1 MENYLYLVLITLA
14 VLAIIDLMV
23 GVSNDAVNFLNS
35 AIGSKA
41 IPFKTI
47 MIIASL
53 GILFGSVFSSGMM
66 EIARSGIYVPSK
78 FTFEDVMAI
87 FLAVMITDIILLDIF
102 NYFGLPTSTTV
113 SIVFELLG
121 AAISLAVFKIVMTD
135 ASWSTLSDYINT
147 EKASEIVYSIL
158 LSVVISFSVG
168 MLVQYISRVLFT
180 FQFEK
185 KLKTVGVVFGGIA
198 MASITYFILIKGL
211 KEVSFLNSDIKSWIK
226 SHELLLLGGSLIVCT
241 IISFIITQLRI
252 NILKVIIGIGTF
264 ALALSFAGNDL
275 VNFIGV
281 PVAAIQSIEI
291 FQSVPGA
298 SPDSFT
304 MDALASSEIVAPLW
318 ILLAAGI
325 IMVITLW
332 TSKKAKTVIE
342 TEMSLS
348 NQGDG
353 NEKFESN
360 FLSRTIV
367 RGFIR
372 MGSVLSYV
380 MPKTLQSN
388 IDKKFETPM
397 IAVGQ
402 QKPKGKDEP
411 MFDMIRASV
420 NLMVASSLIALGT
433 SMKLPLSTT
442 YVTFMVAMGTA
453 FADRAWGR
461 ESAVYR
467 VSGVFHVIGGWFVT
481 AGCAFAGAFIIA
493 YFLKVGGI
501 VTFVIALVVLALL
514 LYRNAKSHD
523 KKIKAKALQELNL
536 DKSDILSLQ
545 QVMETSANQISETFS
560 KANIFYKDAI
570 DSLIKEDL
578 EALKINK
585 KLTKKLM
592 NDLNSTNNSMYNF
605 IRNLDDSSVKGSR
618 YYIISLGYLQDMIEN
633 VAVINSNALNHVDN
647 NHKTLRISQAK
658 DLKYVVE
665 RLGDWFSKINM
676 AYKRQDFSKMDS
688 LIDER
693 EDIQEY
699 INNLLDKQIDRIRT
713 SENSPKNSR
722 LYFSILLETN
732 ELLSSTYK
740 LLRLHKEFASFRR
753 RNQQ

>member
-14 VLAIIDLMV
+14 ALAIMDLMV

-41 IPFKTI
+41 LPFKSI

-53 GILFGSVFSSGMM
+53 GILSGSIFSSGMM
-66 EIARSGIYVPSK
+66 EIARSGIYIPGMFS
-78 FTFEDVMAI
+78 FNDVITI

-121 AAISLAVFKIVMTD
+121 AALCLAIYNIFIKNGE
-135 ASWSTLSDYINT
+135 WSTLASYINT

-158 LSVVISFSVG
+158 LSVLISFSVG
-168 MLVQYISRVLFT
+168 MLVQYIARLLFT
-180 FQFEK
+180 FQFQN
-185 KLKTVGVVFGGIA
+185 KLKTIGVFFGGLA
-198 MASITYFILIKGL
+198 MACISYFIIIKGL
-211 KEVSFLNSDIKSWIK
+211 KEVTFISEPVKIWVQTHDLT
-226 SHELLLLGGSLIVCT
+226 LLGGSFILFT
-241 IISFIITQLRI
+241 ILSFIISSLGY
-252 NILKVIIGIGTF
+252 NILKVIIGVGTF

-281 PVAAIQSIEI
+281 PVAAVQSVEI

-298 SPDSFT
+298 NSDTFM
-304 MDALASSEIVAPLW
+304 MDALSSNDIVAPTW
-318 ILLAAGI
+318 ILLSAGI

-348 NQGDG
+348 NQSDG
-353 NEKFESN
+353 AEKFKSN
-360 FLSRTIV
+360 FLSRSIV
-367 RGFIR
+367 RVFIK
-372 MGSVLSYV
+372 MGSFLSYL
-380 MPKTLQSN
+380 MPRTLQTRL
-388 IDKKFETPM
+388 DKKFENPL
-397 IAVGQ
+397 INPQ
-402 QKPKGKDEP
+402 NKRKKSKDEP

-442 YVTFMVAMGTA
+442 YVTFMVAMGSA

-461 ESAVYR
+461 ETAVYR

-481 AGCAFAGAFIIA
+481 AGCAFAGAAIFA
-493 YFLKVGGI
+493 LFLKIGGI
-501 VTFVIALVVLALL
+501 VTFVIALIVLALL

-536 DKSDILSLQ
+536 EKSDIIGLQ
-545 QVMETSANQISETFS
+545 QVIETSAHQISETFS
-560 KANIFYKDAI
+560 KTNLFLKEAI
-570 DSLIKEDL
+570 DALIKEDL
-578 EALKINK
+578 DVLIHNK
-585 KLTKKLM
+585 KLVKKLQ
-592 NDLNSTNNSMYNF
+592 NDLNSTNNSMYDF
-605 IRNLDDSSVKGSR
+605 IRNLDDNSVKGSR
-618 YYIISLGYLQDMIEN
+618 YYIIALGYLQDLVEN
-633 VAVINSNALNHVDN
+633 VAVINSNALSHVDN

-658 DLKYVVE
+658 DLKYVME
-665 RLGDWFSKINM
+665 RISSWFARINM
-676 AYKRQDFSKMDS
+676 TYKRLDFAK
-688 LIDER
+688 IDEIIKDR

-699 INNLLDKQIDRIRT
+699 INKLLDKQIDRIRT

-732 ELLSSTYK
+732 ELISSTFK
-740 LLRLHKEFASFRR
+740 LLRLHKEFDSFRR
-753 RNQQ
+753 RNA

>member
-14 VLAIIDLMV
+14 VLAVIDLMV

-41 IPFKTI
+41 IPFKSI

-78 FTFEDVMAI
+78 FTFDDVITI
-87 FLAVMITDIILLDIF
+87 FLAVMITDIILLDVF

-121 AAISLAVFKIVMTD
+121 AAICLALYKIATTD
-135 ASWSTLSDYINT
+135 GNFATLASYINT
-147 EKASEIVYSIL
+147 QKASEIVYSIL

-168 MLVQYISRVLFT
+168 MIVQYISRVLFT

-185 KLKTVGVVFGGIA
+185 KLKTIGVIFGGIA
-198 MASITYFILIKGL
+198 MASISYFILIKGM
-211 KEVSFLNSDIKSWIK
+211 KEVTFLSSDIKEWVK
-226 SHELLLLGGSLIVCT
+226 THELTLLGGSFVLFTIVSY
-241 IISFIITQLRI
+241 IINLLGY

-281 PVAAIQSIEI
+281 PVAAMQSVEI
-291 FQSVPGA
+291 FQSVPMA
-298 SPDSFT
+298 NPDGYT

-318 ILLAAGI
+318 ALVIAGL

-353 NEKFESN
+353 NEKFKSN
-360 FLSRTIV
+360 MLSRSIV

-372 MGSVLSYV
+372 IGSVLTYV
-380 MPKTLQSN
+380 MPRTMQASL
-388 IDKKFETPM
+388 DKKFEHPM
-397 IAVGQ
+397 IAQ
-402 QKPKGKDEP
+402 DKKKKSKDEP

-481 AGCAFAGAFIIA
+481 AGCAFLGAFVFA
-493 YFLKVGGI
+493 YFLKIGGI
-501 VTFVIALVVLALL
+501 VTFVISLVVLALL

-536 DKSDILSLQ
+536 EKADIIGLQ
-545 QVMETSANQISETFS
+545 QVIETSAQQISETFS
-560 KANIFYKDAI
+560 KTNIFYKESI

-578 EALKINK
+578 VALTMNK
-585 KLTKKLM
+585 KLVKKLIA
-592 NDLNSTNNSMYNF
+592 DLNSTNNSMYEF

-618 YYIISLGYLQDMIEN
+618 YYIISLGYLQDMVEN
-633 VAVINSNALNHVDN
+633 VAVINSNALSHVDN
-647 NHKTLRISQAK
+647 NHKHLRISQAK

-665 RLGDWFSKINM
+665 QIGNWFSEIHMTYKRLDFSKI
-676 AYKRQDFSKMDS
+676 DE
-688 LIDER
+688 LIKER
-693 EDIQEY
+693 ENIQDY

-732 ELLSSTYK
+732 ELISSTFK
-740 LLRLHKEFASFRR
+740 LLRLHKEFESFRI
-753 RNQQ
+753 RNK

>member
-41 IPFKTI
+41 IPFKSI

-78 FTFEDVMAI
+78 FSFDDVITI
-87 FLAVMITDIILLDIF
+87 FLAVMITDIILLDVF

-121 AAISLAVFKIVMTD
+121 AAICLAIYNIAIKD
-135 ASWSTLSDYINT
+135 GDWSTLSSYINT
-147 EKASEIVYSIL
+147 DKASEIVYSIL
-158 LSVVISFSVG
+158 LSVVISFTVG
-168 MLVQYISRVLFT
+168 MAVQYISRVLFT

-185 KLKTVGVVFGGIA
+185 KLKTIGVFFGGIA
-198 MASITYFILIKGL
+198 MASISYFILIKGM
-211 KEVSFLNSDIKSWIK
+211 KGVSFIGSDVKDWVAT
-226 SHELLLLGGSLIVCT
+226 HELLLLGGSFVVFT
-241 IISFIITQLRI
+241 ILSYIINLLGY

-281 PVAAIQSIEI
+281 PVAAAQSVEI
-291 FQSVPGA
+291 FQSIPGA
-298 SPDSFT
+298 NSET
-304 MDALASSEIVAPLW
+304 YMMDALASSEIVAPTW
-318 ILLAAGI
+318 ILLCAGI

-353 NEKFESN
+353 TEKFKSN
-360 FLSRTIV
+360 MLSRSIV

-372 MGSVLSYV
+372 IGSGLSYL
-380 MPKTLQSN
+380 MPRTLQASL
-388 IDKKFETPM
+388 DKKFENPLLT
-397 IAVGQ
+397 AHR
-402 QKPKGKDEP
+402 KKKKSKDEP

-442 YVTFMVAMGTA
+442 YVTFMVAMGSA

-481 AGCAFAGAFIIA
+481 AGCAFAGAVIFA
-493 YFLKVGGI
+493 FFLKIGGI
-501 VTFVIALVVLALL
+501 VTFVISLIVLALL

-523 KKIKAKALQELNL
+523 RKIKAKALQELNL
-536 DKSDILSLQ
+536 EKGDIIGLQ
-545 QVMETSANQISETFS
+545 QVIETSAQQISETFS
-560 KANIFYKDAI
+560 KTNLFFKEAI

-578 EALKINK
+578 DALTSNK
-585 KLTKKLM
+585 KLIKKLQ
-592 NDLNSTNNSMYNF
+592 NDLNSTNNAMYE
-605 IRNLDDSSVKGSR
+605 
-618 YYIISLGYLQDMIEN
+618 LG
-633 VAVINSNALNHVDN
+633 
-647 NHKTLRISQAK
+647 
-658 DLKYVVE
+658 
-665 RLGDWFSKINM
+665 
-676 AYKRQDFSKMDS
+676 
-688 LIDER
+688 
-693 EDIQEY
+693 
-699 INNLLDKQIDRIRT
+699 
-713 SENSPKNSR
+713 
-722 LYFSILLETN
+722 
-732 ELLSSTYK
+732 
-740 LLRLHKEFASFRR
+740 
-753 RNQQ
+753 

>member
-14 VLAIIDLMV
+14 VLAVIDLMV

-41 IPFKTI
+41 IPFKSI

-78 FTFEDVMAI
+78 FTFDDVITI
-87 FLAVMITDIILLDIF
+87 FLAVMITDIILLDVF

-121 AAISLAVFKIVMTD
+121 AAICLALYKIATTD
-135 ASWSTLSDYINT
+135 GNFATLASYINT
-147 EKASEIVYSIL
+147 QKASEIVYSIL
-158 LSVVISFSVG
+158 LSVIISFSVG
-168 MLVQYISRVLFT
+168 MIVQYISRVLFT

-185 KLKTVGVVFGGIA
+185 KLKTIGVIFGGIA
-198 MASITYFILIKGL
+198 MASISYFILIKGM
-211 KEVSFLNSDIKSWIK
+211 KEVTFLSSDIKDWVK
-226 SHELLLLGGSLIVCT
+226 THELTLLGGSFVLFTIVSY
-241 IISFIITQLRI
+241 IINLLGY

-281 PVAAIQSIEI
+281 PVAAMQSVEI
-291 FQSVPGA
+291 FQSVPMA
-298 SPDSFT
+298 NPDGYT

-318 ILLAAGI
+318 ALVIAGL

-353 NEKFESN
+353 NEKFKSN
-360 FLSRTIV
+360 MLSRSIV

-372 MGSVLSYV
+372 IGSVLTYV
-380 MPKTLQSN
+380 MPRTMQASL
-388 IDKKFETPM
+388 DKKFEHPM
-397 IAVGQ
+397 IAQ
-402 QKPKGKDEP
+402 EKKKKSKDEP

-481 AGCAFAGAFIIA
+481 AGCAFLGAFVFA
-493 YFLKVGGI
+493 YFLKIGGI
-501 VTFVIALVVLALL
+501 VTFVISLVVLALL

-536 DKSDILSLQ
+536 EKADIIGLQ
-545 QVMETSANQISETFS
+545 QVIETSAQQISETFS
-560 KANIFYKDAI
+560 KTNIFYKESI

-578 EALKINK
+578 VALTMNK
-585 KLTKKLM
+585 KLVKKLIA
-592 NDLNSTNNSMYNF
+592 DLNSTNNSMYEF

-618 YYIISLGYLQDMIEN
+618 YYIISLGYLQDMVEN
-633 VAVINSNALNHVDN
+633 VAVINSNALSHVDN
-647 NHKTLRISQAK
+647 NHKHLRISQAK

-665 RLGDWFSKINM
+665 QIGNWFSEIHMTYKRLDFSKI
-676 AYKRQDFSKMDS
+676 DE
-688 LIDER
+688 LIKER
-693 EDIQEY
+693 ENIQDY

-732 ELLSSTYK
+732 ELISSTFK
-740 LLRLHKEFASFRR
+740 LLRLHKEFESFRI
-753 RNQQ
+753 RNK

>member
-14 VLAIIDLMV
+14 ILAIIDLMV

-41 IPFKTI
+41 LPFKSI

-66 EIARSGIYVPSK
+66 EIARSGIYVPGK
-78 FTFEDVMAI
+78 FSFDDVITI
-87 FLAVMITDIILLDIF
+87 FLAVMLTDIILLDIF

-121 AAISLAVFKIVMTD
+121 AAVCLAAYNIVISD
-135 ASWSTLSDYINT
+135 GSWSTLSSYINT

-185 KLKTVGVVFGGIA
+185 KLKTIGVFFGGIA
-198 MASITYFILIKGL
+198 MAFISYFILIKGL
-211 KEVSFLNSDIKSWIK
+211 KGVSFISSDVKAWVST
-226 SHELLLLGGSLIVCT
+226 HELLLLAGSFVLFTIVSY
-241 IISFIITQLRI
+241 IINLLGY

-281 PVAAIQSIEI
+281 PVAAVQAIDI
-291 FQSVPGA
+291 FQAAPGA
-298 SPDSFT
+298 DPDTFT
-304 MDALASSEIVAPLW
+304 MGALAASDIVAPTW

-325 IMVITLW
+325 VMVITLW

-348 NQGDG
+348 SQGDG
-353 NEKFESN
+353 NEKFKSN
-360 FLSRTIV
+360 MLSRSIV
-367 RGFIR
+367 RSFIKV
-372 MGSVLSYV
+372 GSGLTYL
-380 MPKTLQSN
+380 MPRTLQAS
-388 IDKKFETPM
+388 IDKKFENPM
-397 IAVGQ
+397 LDAHK
-402 QKPKGKDEP
+402 QKKRGKDEP

-442 YVTFMVAMGTA
+442 YVTFMVAMGSA

-481 AGCAFAGAFIIA
+481 AGCAFGGAVIFA
-493 YFLKVGGI
+493 YFLKIGGI
-501 VTFVIALVVLALL
+501 VSFVVALVVLALL

-536 DKSDILSLQ
+536 EKGDIIGLQ
-545 QVMETSANQISETFS
+545 QVIETSAQQISDTFS
-560 KANIFYKDAI
+560 KANIFYKEAI

-578 EALKINK
+578 VSLTANK
-585 KLTKKLM
+585 KLVKKLQ
-592 NDLNSTNNSMYNF
+592 NELNSTNNAMYDF
-605 IRNLDDSSVKGSR
+605 IRNLDDTSVKGSR
-618 YYIISLGYLQDMIEN
+618 YYIISLGYLQDMAEN
-633 VAVINSNALNHVDN
+633 LGVINSNAMNHVDN
-647 NHKTLRISQAK
+647 NHKPLRISQAK
-658 DLKYVVE
+658 DLKYVAE
-665 RLGDWFSKINM
+665 RIADWFSQINM
-676 AYKRQDFSKMDS
+676 TYKRLDFTK
-688 LIDER
+688 IDEIIKER
-693 EDIQEY
+693 DTIQEY

-732 ELLSSTYK
+732 ELISSTFK
-740 LLRLHKEFASFRR
+740 LLRLHKEFDSFRR
-753 RNQQ
+753 RNG

>member
-14 VLAIIDLMV
+14 VLAVIDLMV

-41 IPFKTI
+41 IPFKSI

-78 FTFEDVMAI
+78 FTFDDVITI
-87 FLAVMITDIILLDIF
+87 FLAVMITDIILLDVF

-121 AAISLAVFKIVMTD
+121 AAICLALYKIATTD
-135 ASWSTLSDYINT
+135 GNFATLASYINT
-147 EKASEIVYSIL
+147 QKASEIVYSIL
-158 LSVVISFSVG
+158 LSVIISFSVG
-168 MLVQYISRVLFT
+168 MIVQYISRVLFT

-185 KLKTVGVVFGGIA
+185 KLKTIGVIFGGIA
-198 MASITYFILIKGL
+198 MASISYFILIKGM
-211 KEVSFLNSDIKSWIK
+211 KEVSFLSSDIKEWVK
-226 SHELLLLGGSLIVCT
+226 THELTLLGGSFVLFTIVSY
-241 IISFIITQLRI
+241 IINLLGY

-281 PVAAIQSIEI
+281 PVAAMQSVEI
-291 FQSVPGA
+291 FQSVPMA
-298 SPDSFT
+298 NPDGYT

-318 ILLAAGI
+318 ALVIAGL

-353 NEKFESN
+353 NEKFKSN
-360 FLSRTIV
+360 MLSRSIV

-372 MGSVLSYV
+372 IGSVLTYV
-380 MPKTLQSN
+380 MPRTMQASL
-388 IDKKFETPM
+388 DKKFEHPM
-397 IAVGQ
+397 IAQ
-402 QKPKGKDEP
+402 EKKKKSKDEP

-481 AGCAFAGAFIIA
+481 AGCAFLGAFVFA
-493 YFLKVGGI
+493 YFLKIGGI
-501 VTFVIALVVLALL
+501 VTFVISLVVLALL

-536 DKSDILSLQ
+536 EKADIIGLQ
-545 QVMETSANQISETFS
+545 QVIETSAQQISETFS
-560 KANIFYKDAI
+560 KTNIFYKESI

-578 EALKINK
+578 VALTMNK
-585 KLTKKLM
+585 KLVKKLIA
-592 NDLNSTNNSMYNF
+592 DLNSTNNSMYEF

-618 YYIISLGYLQDMIEN
+618 YYIISLGYLQDMVEN
-633 VAVINSNALNHVDN
+633 VAVINSNALSHVDN
-647 NHKTLRISQAK
+647 NHKHLRISQAK

-665 RLGDWFSKINM
+665 QIGNWFSEIHMTYKRLDFSKI
-676 AYKRQDFSKMDS
+676 DE
-688 LIDER
+688 LIKER
-693 EDIQEY
+693 ENIQDY

-732 ELLSSTYK
+732 ELISSTFK
-740 LLRLHKEFASFRR
+740 LLRLHKEFESFRI
-753 RNQQ
+753 RNK

>member
-14 VLAIIDLMV
+14 VLAVIDLMV

-41 IPFKTI
+41 LPFKSI

-66 EIARSGIYVPSK
+66 EIARSGIYVPGK
-78 FTFEDVMAI
+78 FTFDDVITI
-87 FLAVMITDIILLDIF
+87 FLAVMITDIILLDVF

-121 AAISLAVFKIVMTD
+121 AAICLALFKIITTD
-135 ASWSTLSDYINT
+135 QSWATLSSYINT

-158 LSVVISFSVG
+158 LSVLVSFTLG
-168 MLVQYISRVLFT
+168 MIVQYISRVLFT

-185 KLKTVGVVFGGIA
+185 KLKTIGVFFGGIA
-198 MASITYFILIKGL
+198 MAAISYFILIKGM
-211 KEVSFLNSDIKSWIK
+211 KEVSFLSDDIKDWVK
-226 SHELLLLGGSLIVCT
+226 HHELLLLGVSFLVFT
-241 IISFIITQLRI
+241 LVSFIINLLGY

-281 PVAAIQSIEI
+281 PVAAMQSVEI

-298 SPDSFT
+298 DPDGYT
-304 MDALASSEIVAPLW
+304 MGALASSEIVAPLW
-318 ILLAAGI
+318 ALLFAGI
-325 IMVITLW
+325 VMVITLW

-353 NEKFESN
+353 NEKFKSN
-360 FLSRTIV
+360 KLSRSIV

-372 MGSVLSYV
+372 VGSVLTYV
-380 MPKTLQSN
+380 MPRTMQAS
-388 IDKKFETPM
+388 IDKKFENPM
-397 IAVGQ
+397 IDPGA
-402 QKPKGKDEP
+402 KRKNSKDEP

-481 AGCAFAGAFIIA
+481 AGCAFAGAFLFA
-493 YFLKVGGI
+493 YFLKIGGI
-501 VTFVIALVVLALL
+501 VTFVISLVVLALL

-536 DKSDILSLQ
+536 EKSDIIGLQ
-545 QVMETSANQISETFS
+545 QVIETSAQQISETFS
-560 KANIFYKDAI
+560 KTNIFYKEAI

-578 EALKINK
+578 VALSTNK
-585 KLTKKLM
+585 KLVKKLL
-592 NDLNSTNNSMYNF
+592 NDLNSTNNAMYEF

-618 YYIISLGYLQDMIEN
+618 YYIISLGYLQDMVEN
-633 VAVINSNALNHVDN
+633 VAVINSNALSHVDN
-647 NHKTLRISQAK
+647 NHKHLRISQAK

-665 RLGDWFSKINM
+665 QIGNWFSQIHNTYKRLDFSKIDEHI
-676 AYKRQDFSKMDS
+676 RDREEIQD
-688 LIDER
+688 
-693 EDIQEY
+693 Y

-732 ELLSSTYK
+732 ELISSTFK
-740 LLRLHKEFASFRR
+740 LLRLHKEFESFRQ
-753 RNQQ
+753 RNK